1 MFNEFTRGR
10 YKALELVSNY
20 LKAPSRELRLEA
32 IISDVEEEDLRWI
45 TERFH
50 YYALK
55 ILEEVEDKIER
66 EQQSEAS

>member
-1 MFNEFTRGR
+1 
-10 YKALELVSNY
+10 VSNY
-20 LKAPSRELRLEA
+20 LKTPSRELRLEA
-32 IISDVEEEDLRWI
+32 IISDIEEEDLRWI

>member
-45 TERFH
+45 TER
-50 YYALK
+50 
-55 ILEEVEDKIER
+55 
-66 EQQSEAS
+66 

>member
-20 LKAPSRELRLEA
+20 LKTPSRELRLEA
-32 IISDVEEEDLRWI
+32 IISDIEEEDLRWI
-45 TERFH
+45 TEHFH

-66 EQQSEAS
+66 EQQSEAN